1 MTTIIFLH
9 FYKEVTMTKYS
20 DLNIHI
26 LAENNTEKEVKK
38 ETKKET
44 KKEALVFYER
54 LINGRFKNS
63 ALTTEEI
70 GAVLCY
76 LRMRFL

>member
-1 MTTIIFLH
+1 
-9 FYKEVTMTKYS
+9 MTKYN

-26 LAENNTEKEVKK
+26 LVENNAENNAE
-38 ETKKET
+38 KET

-70 GAVLCY
+70 GAALCY
-76 LRMRFL
+76 LRTRFL